1 MIAPHMQTTPKPVA
15 LIILDGWG
23 VNRNTVANA
32 VAQARLPFYSSL
44 LQDHSSTLLSA
55 SGEDTGLPDDQM
67 GNSEVGHMNLGAG
80 RIVYQDFT
88 RINRAIRDG
97 SFSTN
102 PVLKDTMR
110 KTRAAGGR
118 LHLLGLLSDGGV
130 HSHLSHLE
138 ALLSMAQSEN
148 GLPVFV
154 HAFLDGRD
162 TPPQS
167 GVGHIKTAEARMR
180 ELGIGCIATV
190 TGRYYA
196 MDRDQRWNRIAQAYA
211 VLVEGI
217 GVHRASAEEAVRL
230 SYEAKVT
237 DEFVLPAVIVGQD
250 GRPVGTIRDGD
261 GVIFFNFRAD
271 RARELTRALTE
282 PGFDAFPRKTVP
294 KLAAFATMTSYDETF
309 SHQVAF
315 SPTRLTRILPELI
328 SERGLKQLRI
338 AETEKYAH
346 VTYFFNGGEE
356 QEYPGEDRVLIPSPR
371 EVATYDLKPEMSA
384 PEVTAEAVRR
394 IESRQYHLIVLN
406 FANPDMVGHTGI
418 LPAAI
423 KAAEVI
429 DECLRRVVTAVRGV
443 GGAVVLTADH
453 GNLEQMVD
461 YETGQPHTAHTLNPV
476 PCIIVDDQP
485 HALRASGVLADIA
498 PTILH
503 LMGLPQPPEMTG
515 VSLIKE

>member
-1 MIAPHMQTTPKPVA
+1 MTTTVKPVA

-23 VNRNTVANA
+23 VSQKTEANA
-32 VAQARLPFYSSL
+32 LALARLPFYNSL
-44 LQDHSSTLLSA
+44 LRNCPWTLLSA
-55 SGEDTGLPDDQM
+55 SGEDTGLPDNQM

-97 SFSTN
+97 SFATN
-102 PVLKDTMR
+102 PVLAQVLHKVRST
-110 KTRAAGGR
+110 GGR

-130 HSHLSHLE
+130 HSHISHLE
-138 ALLSMAQSEN
+138 TILEMVKKE
-148 GLPVFV
+148 GRPPVFV

-162 TPPQS
+162 TPPRN
-167 GVGHIKTAEARMR
+167 GLGYVKTIEARMR
-180 ELGIGCIATV
+180 TLGVGMIATV
-190 TGRYYA
+190 MGRYYA
-196 MDRDQRWNRIAQAYA
+196 MDRDHRWDRVAKAYA
-211 VLVEGI
+211 ALVEGH
-217 GVHRASAEEAVRL
+217 GAHRRSAEEAVTA
-230 SYEAKVT
+230 SYAANVT
-237 DEFVLPAVIVGQD
+237 DEFVVPAVIVDQHDHPIGSIDDDD
-250 GRPVGTIRDGD
+250 G
-261 GVIFFNFRAD
+261 IFFYNFRAD
-271 RARELTRALTE
+271 RARELTRALIE
-282 PGFDAFPRKTVP
+282 PTFEAFPRKTVP

-309 SHQVAF
+309 THPVAF
-315 SPTRLTRILPELI
+315 PPFRLTRILPELI

-346 VTYFFNGGEE
+346 VTYFFNGGDEKT
-356 QEYPGEDRVLIPSPR
+356 YPGEDRVLIPSPR
-371 EVATYDLKPEMSA
+371 DVATYDLKPQMSA
-384 PEVTAEAVRR
+384 REVADEAVRR

-406 FANPDMVGHTGI
+406 FANPDMVGHTGN
-418 LPAAI
+418 LQAAI
-423 KAAEVI
+423 QAAEVI
-429 DECLRRVVTAVRGV
+429 DECLNKVISAMRRI

-476 PCIIVDDQP
+476 PCVIVDDRP

-498 PTILH
+498 PTILM

>member
-1 MIAPHMQTTPKPVA
+1 MPTTTVKPVA

-23 VNRNTVANA
+23 VSQRRDANA
-32 VAQARLPFYSSL
+32 VALARLPFYTSL
-44 LQDHSSTLLSA
+44 LRDHSHTLLSA
-55 SGEDTGLPDDQM
+55 SGEDTGLPDNQM
-67 GNSEVGHMNLGAG
+67 GNSEVGHMNMGAG

-97 SFSTN
+97 SFAKN
-102 PVLKDTMR
+102 PVLTEVLH
-110 KTRAAGGR
+110 KTRSTGGR

-138 ALLSMAQSEN
+138 ALLQMVKAE
-148 GLPVFV
+148 GRPPVFV

-167 GVGHIKTAEARMR
+167 GLGYVKTAEEFMR
-180 ELGIGCIATV
+180 RLGVGTIATV
-190 TGRYYA
+190 MGRYYA
-196 MDRDQRWNRIAQAYA
+196 MDRDQRWDRIAKAYTA
-211 VLVEGI
+211 LTA
-217 GVHRASAEEAVRL
+217 GVGVRRKSAEEAVTA
-230 SYEAKVT
+230 SYDAKVT
-237 DEFVLPAVIVGQD
+237 DEFVVPAVIVDQHD
-250 GRPVGTIRDGD
+250 NPVGVIDDDD
-261 GVIFFNFRAD
+261 GVIFYNFRAD

-282 PGFDAFPRKTVP
+282 PSFQAFPRKTVR

-309 SHQVAF
+309 THPTAF
-315 SPTRLTRILPELI
+315 PPSRLTRILPEII

-346 VTYFFNGGEE
+346 VTYFFNGGDEKA
-356 QEYPGEDRVLIPSPR
+356 YPGEDRVLIPSPR
-371 EVATYDLKPEMSA
+371 DVATYDQKPQMSA
-384 PEVTAEAVRR
+384 REVADEAVRR
-394 IESRQYHLIVLN
+394 IESGRYQLIVLN
-406 FANPDMVGHTGI
+406 FANPDMVGHTGS

-423 KAAEVI
+423 QAAEVI
-429 DECLRRVVTAVRGV
+429 DECLNKVVSAVRRI

-476 PCIIVDDQP
+476 PCIIVDDKQ
-485 HALRASGVLADIA
+485 HAIRASGILADIA

-503 LMGLPQPPEMTG
+503 LMGIPQPPEMTG
-515 VSLIKE
+515 TSLIKE

>member
-1 MIAPHMQTTPKPVA
+1 MPTTTVKPVA

-23 VNRNTVANA
+23 VNRNPEANA
-32 VAQARLPFYSSL
+32 VAQARLPFYNSL
-44 LQDHSSTLLSA
+44 LRNHPYTLLSA

-97 SFSTN
+97 SFAAN
-102 PVLKDTMR
+102 PALKEAVR
-110 KTRAAGGR
+110 KTRRTGGR

-138 ALLSMAQSEN
+138 ALLAMVKAEQ
-148 GLPVFV
+148 GPAVFV

-167 GVGHIKTAEARMR
+167 GLSHIKAAEARMR
-180 ELGIGCIATV
+180 ELGAGTIATV
-190 TGRYYA
+190 MGRYYA
-196 MDRDQRWNRIAQAYA
+196 MDRDQRWNRIAKAYA
-211 VLVEGI
+211 ALVEGE
-217 GVHRASAEEAVRL
+217 GERRASAEEAAVR

-237 DEFVLPAVIVGQD
+237 DEFALPAVITDRNGQ
-250 GRPVGTIRDGD
+250 PVGTIRDGD
-261 GVIFFNFRAD
+261 GVIFYNFRAD

-282 PGFDAFPRKTVP
+282 PDFDAFPRKTVP
-294 KLAAFATMTSYDETF
+294 RLATFTTMTSYDETF
-309 SHQVAF
+309 SHPVAF
-315 SPTRLTRILPELI
+315 PPGRLTRILPELI
-328 SERGLKQLRI
+328 SELGFKQLRI

-346 VTYFFNGGEE
+346 VTYFFNGGDERT
-356 QEYPGEDRVLIPSPR
+356 YPGEDRVLIPSPR
-371 EVATYDLKPEMSA
+371 DVATYDQKPEMSA
-384 PEVTAEAVRR
+384 REVAAEAARR

-418 LPAAI
+418 LSAAVQ
-423 KAAEVI
+423 AAEVI
-429 DECLRRVVTAVRGV
+429 DGCLRQVVTAVRGI
-443 GGAVVLTADH
+443 GGAVLLTADH

-461 YETGQPHTAHTLNPV
+461 YATGQPHTAHTLNPV
-476 PCIIVDDQP
+476 PCIIVDDRP
-485 HALRASGVLADIA
+485 HALRASGVLADVA
-498 PTILH
+498 PTILQ

>member
-1 MIAPHMQTTPKPVA
+1 MTTTVKPVA

-23 VNRNTVANA
+23 VSQKTEANA
-32 VAQARLPFYSSL
+32 LALARLPFYNSL
-44 LQDHSSTLLSA
+44 LRTCPYTMLSA
-55 SGEDTGLPDDQM
+55 SGEDTGLPDKQM

-97 SFSTN
+97 SFATN
-102 PVLKDTMR
+102 PVIAQVLHKVRST
-110 KTRAAGGR
+110 GGR

-130 HSHLSHLE
+130 HSHISHLE
-138 ALLSMAQSEN
+138 AILELVKKE
-148 GLPVFV
+148 GRPPVFV

-162 TPPQS
+162 TPPRN
-167 GVGHIKTAEARMR
+167 GLGYIKTADARMR
-180 ELGIGCIATV
+180 QLGVGTIASV
-190 TGRYYA
+190 MGRYYA
-196 MDRDQRWNRIAQAYA
+196 MDRDQRWDRVAKAYA
-211 VLVEGI
+211 AIVEGT
-217 GVHRASAEEAVRL
+217 GVHRKSAEEAVTA
-230 SYEAKVT
+230 SYAANVT
-237 DEFVLPAVIVGQD
+237 DEFVVPAVIVDQHDHPIGSIDDDD
-250 GRPVGTIRDGD
+250 G
-261 GVIFFNFRAD
+261 IFFYNFRAD
-271 RARELTRALTE
+271 RARELTRALIE
-282 PGFDAFPRKTVP
+282 PTFEAFPQKTVP

-309 SHQVAF
+309 THPVAF
-315 SPTRLTRILPELI
+315 PPFRLTRILPELI

-346 VTYFFNGGEE
+346 VTYFFNGGDEKT
-356 QEYPGEDRVLIPSPR
+356 YPGEDRVLIPSPR
-371 EVATYDLKPEMSA
+371 DVATYDLKPQMSA
-384 PEVTAEAVRR
+384 REVADEAVRR

-406 FANPDMVGHTGI
+406 FANPDMVGHTGN
-418 LPAAI
+418 LQAAI
-423 KAAEVI
+423 QAAEVI
-429 DECLRRVVTAVRGV
+429 DECLTKVISAMRRI

-476 PCIIVDDQP
+476 PCIIVDDRP

-498 PTILH
+498 PTILM